1 MDARVEGW
9 QYGDV
14 DDEELMVTTTFFWRG
29 SKRSLILFEGDK
41 APGPDGF
48 NMALFERCWQIVEND
63 MMKTQEFFYQ
73 EGTSERSFNTDDCID
88 ELEGML

>member
-1 MDARVEGW
+1 
-9 QYGDV
+9 
-14 DDEELMVTTTFFWRG
+14 
-29 SKRSLILFEGDK
+29 
-41 APGPDGF
+41 
-48 NMALFERCWQIVEND
+48 MALFERCWQIVEND